1 MRLDNWFTAIVTN
14 LADPLNA
21 GRVQIRCYEYHT
33 TDEGDLPD
41 VDLPW
46 ALPLLPITSAA
57 SSGTGV
63 SATGLLVGS
72 WVFGFFRDVD
82 NQDPVIIGSIPGVQ
96 ALNGQGIPD
105 TAVSVSIG
113 TSATSGYV
121 TGVPLG
127 SEAPMSALGDVV
139 PDTTT
144 YTGSTSGGNIT
155 EDHAG
160 KIRSQPLDARLK
172 SVISRALTGTGLN
185 WYSTS
190 GGQPPAPGGPRTGS
204 TRHDNGRASDGD
216 FKDIS
221 GRTLNADNLTDRR
234 RIANAL
240 SRLKAA
246 GILGVG
252 WDSATTGKGH
262 YMGSQRFHLDIA
274 RPGTWGHTHSS
285 NSAAEWVLTALKTQA
300 TLGVEGDYDEEISP
314 ISDSTPSTDT
324 TNTPAPVKSNSSL
337 ANKFVSVARGEIG
350 KNNGEKYG
358 AANGGFSRWDAEFI
372 GWCLKEAG
380 IPETELPSDTA
391 QTQGYTNWVKG
402 PGKKYLQ
409 VCGDDTFEPGDIVIN
424 ASSMAIISV
433 GCVNRQS
440 GVHNFIQGDVSKPSG
455 GRAPTNNTGSS
466 SDNTNNGVYEYR
478 TAGNNMSSW
487 STVLRWNEG
496 T

>member
-46 ALPLLPITSAA
+46 ALPLTPITSA
-57 SSGTGV
+57 SSGGTGI

-72 WVFGFFRDVD
+72 WVFGFFRDAD

-113 TSATSGYV
+113 SSAAAQYVTSAPVGGEAQ
-121 TGVPLG
+121 TG
-127 SEAPMSALGDVV
+127 ALGDVV
-139 PDTTT
+139 PNTTT

-160 KIRSQPLDARLK
+160 KTRSQPLSAQLK
-172 SVISRALTGTGLN
+172 AVISRALTGTGLN

-216 FKDIS
+216 FKDTT
-221 GRTLNADNLTDRR
+221 GRTLNADNLADRA

-252 WDSATTGKGH
+252 WDSAKTGKGH

-274 RPGTWGHTHSS
+274 RPGTWGYTHSS
-285 NSAAEWVLTALKTQA
+285 NSAAPWVLTALRTQA
-300 TLGVEGDYDEEISP
+300 ILSVDGDYDEEISP

-324 TNTPAPVKSNSSL
+324 ANTPTSVKSSSSL
-337 ANKFVSVARGEIG
+337 ANKFVSVAHGEIG
-350 KNNGEKYG
+350 KNNGTKYG
-358 AANGGFSRWDAEFI
+358 ASNGGFNRWDAEFV

-380 IPETELPSDTA
+380 IPETELPSDA
-391 QTQGYTNWVKG
+391 SQTQGYINWVKG
-402 PGKKYLQ
+402 PGKKYFQL
-409 VCGDDTFEPGDIVIN
+409 CGDDIFKPGDIVIN
-424 ASSMAIISV
+424 TSSMAIISV
-433 GCVNRQS
+433 GCINRQN
-440 GVHNFIQGDVSKPSG
+440 GTHNFIQGDVSKPSG
-455 GRAPTNNTGSS
+455 GRAPTNSVGSS
-466 SDNTNNGVYEYR
+466 LNNTDRGVYEYK

>member
-21 GRVQIRCYEYHT
+21 GRVQIRCYEYHSI
-33 TDEGDLPD
+33 DEGDLPD

-46 ALPLLPITSAA
+46 ALPLLPVTSAA
-57 SSGTGV
+57 SNGTGA

-72 WVFGFFRDVD
+72 WVFGFFRDID
-82 NQDPVIIGSIPGVQ
+82 NQDPVIIGSIPG
-96 ALNGQGIPD
+96 ALALDGSGIPD
-105 TAVSVSIG
+105 NAVSVSIG
-113 TSATSGYV
+113 TSAAAGYV
-121 TGVPLG
+121 TGAPVG
-127 SEAPMSALGDVV
+127 SEAQMSALGDVV

-144 YTGSTSGGNIT
+144 YTGSTRGGNIDET
-155 EDHAG
+155 AHKNA
-160 KIRSQPLDARLK
+160 IRSQDLDARLR

-185 WYSTS
+185 WYSVS
-190 GGQPPAPGGPRTGS
+190 GGQPPYPKGPRTGS
-204 TRHDNGRASDGD
+204 TRHDNGLASDGD
-216 FKDIS
+216 FKDIN
-221 GRTLNADNLTDRR
+221 GRTLNADNLVDRA

-240 SRLKAA
+240 SRLRAA

-252 WDSATTGKGH
+252 WDSAKTGKGK
-262 YMGSQRFHLDIA
+262 YMGSERFHLDIA
-274 RPGTWGHTHSS
+274 RPGTWGAKGKGE
-285 NSAAEWVLTALKTQA
+285 NAAEWVLTALKTQA

-350 KNNGEKYG
+350 KNNGAKYG
-358 AANGGFSRWDAEFI
+358 ASTGWDAEFI

-380 IPETELPSDTA
+380 IPGTELPSDMT
-391 QTQGYTNWVKG
+391 QTQGYTNWIKG
-402 PGKKYLQ
+402 SGKKYFQL
-409 VCGDDTFEPGDIVIN
+409 CGDDTFEPGDIVIN

-440 GVHNFIQGDVSKPSG
+440 GTHNFIQGDVPKPSG
-455 GRAPTNNTGSS
+455 GRAPTNDTGSS
-466 SDNTNNGVYEYR
+466 ASNTANGVYEYR

-487 STVLRWNEG
+487 GTVLRWNEG

>member
-46 ALPLLPITSAA
+46 AMPLLPITSAA
-57 SSGTGV
+57 SNGTGA

-113 TSATSGYV
+113 SSTTSQYV
-121 TGVPLG
+121 TNVPLS
-127 SEAPMSALGDVV
+127 SEAQMSALGDVV

-160 KIRSQPLDARLK
+160 KIRSQPLDARLR

-190 GGQPPAPGGPRTGS
+190 GGQPPFPGGPRTGS

-216 FKDIS
+216 FKDIT
-221 GRTLNADNLTDRR
+221 GRTLNADNLTDRA

-252 WDSATTGKGH
+252 WDSAKTGKGH

-274 RPGTWGHTHSS
+274 DPGVWGSSHTRST
-285 NSAAEWVLTALKTQA
+285 AAKWVLDALNTSS
-300 TLGVEGDYDEEISP
+300 TLGGEGDYDEEISP
-314 ISDSTPSTDT
+314 ISDSTQSTDT
-324 TNTPAPVKSNSSL
+324 ATTTPVKSNSSL

-350 KNNGEKYG
+350 KNNAAKYG
-358 AANGGFSRWDAEFI
+358 ASNDGFDRWDTEFI

-380 IPETELPSDTA
+380 IPKEELPSDMT
-391 QTQGYTNWVKG
+391 QRQGYLNWING
-402 PGKKYLQ
+402 RGKKYFQL
-409 VCGDDTFEPGDIVIN
+409 CGDDTFEPGDIVIN

-433 GCVNRQS
+433 GCINRQS
-440 GVHNFIQGDVSKPSG
+440 GVHNFIQGDVPKPSA
-455 GRAPTNNTGSS
+455 GRSPTNSVGPS
-466 SDNTNNGVYEYR
+466 SDNTNGGVYEYKIN
-478 TAGNNMSSW
+478 GNNMSSW
-487 STVLRWNEG
+487 GTVLRWNEG